1 VPTLQKTVVLNVV
14 GLTPAL
20 IGPHTPRLKA
30 LAIAG
35 AVAPIGHVLPAVT
48 TTVQSTYLTGTWPA
62 EHGAVG
68 NGWYFRDECEVK
80 FWKQSNPLVERPK
93 IWEMGKAADPRFT
106 CANICWWYAMYS
118 AADYTV
124 TPRPMYPADGRK
136 LPDCWTNPPA
146 LRDELQRELGQFP
159 LFHFW
164 GPATNI
170 TATAWIADAAIYVD
184 RKYDP
189 TLSLVY
195 LPHLDYVLQKV
206 GPDANLAAKDL
217 KELDDVVG
225 RLVDH
230 FESRGARIIVLSEY
244 GITRVDKPVDINRAL
259 RRAGLLAVREELGR
273 ELLDP
278 GQSAAFAVAD
288 HQVAHVYVNASAR
301 VAEVKALLEK
311 VDGIETVLDEAGKRS
326 AHLDHPRA
334 GELVA
339 VASPGAWFT
348 YYYWLDDA
356 RMPDFARSVDIH
368 RKPGYDPV
376 ELFLDPKL
384 PLVKGRIAWT
394 LAKKKLGFRTMM
406 QVIPTDATLVKGS
419 HGRPAGTPAEGP
431 LFVTRD
437 KNLLPSGE
445 ISPTDVCGLIL
456 RHVGIS

>member
-1 VPTLQKTVVLNVV
+1 VSHLHKTLVLNAV

-20 IGPHTPRLKA
+20 VGLHTPRLKA
-30 LAIAG
+30 LADAG
-35 AVAPIGHVLPAVT
+35 RPASIGHVLPAVT
-48 TTVQSTYLTGTWPA
+48 TTVQSTYLTGEWPS
-62 EHGAVG
+62 EHGIVG
-68 NGWYFRDECEVK
+68 NGWYFRDECEIK
-80 FWKQSNPLVERPK
+80 FWKQANPLVQRKK
-93 IWEMGKAADPRFT
+93 IWEMGKELDPRFT

-159 LFHFW
+159 LFRFW
-164 GPATNI
+164 GPATDI
-170 TATAWIADAAIYVD
+170 VATSWIADAAIRVD

-206 GPDANLAAKDL
+206 GPDATKAAKDL
-217 KELDDVVG
+217 RELDDVVG

-230 FESRGARIIVLSEY
+230 FQSRGARIIVLSEY
-244 GITRVDKPVDINRAL
+244 GISHVNQPIDINRVL
-259 RRAGLLAVREELGR
+259 RRAGLLAVREELGH
-273 ELLDP
+273 ELLDA
-278 GQSAAFAVAD
+278 GQSVAFAVAD
-288 HQVAHVYVNASAR
+288 HQVAHVYVNDPSR
-301 VAEVKALLEK
+301 VAEVKAILEQ
-311 VDGIETVLDEAGKRS
+311 VDGIDAVLGDDGKRA
-326 AHLDHPRA
+326 AHLDHWRA

-339 VASPGAWFT
+339 VAKPGAWFT

-356 RMPDFARSVDIH
+356 RMPDFARTVDIH

-394 LAKKKLGFRTMM
+394 LAKKKFGFRTML

-419 HGRPAGTPAEGP
+419 HGRPPASPAEGP
-431 LFVTRD
+431 LFITSD
-437 KNLLPSGE
+437 KSLLPDGHV
-445 ISPTDVCGLIL
+445 SPTDICRLIL
-456 RHVGIS
+456 RHVL